1 MEEKIYSLIRE
12 RGPWFLKENIF
23 SKLIFNFLS
32 KYLRIDES
40 IYVGDHIQSMSGPE
54 AFEWLGDTYTKNC
67 EVSGL
72 NNIPEDGK
80 CLIVA
85 NHPMGPADAV
95 AMYHNVYKKRK
106 DAFFFANELFV
117 YLLGAFDDMMAPVV
131 WDKEKQIHT
140 ATKKT
145 IERMRTFFSQERI
158 GILFPSGRL
167 SKFTIFGLEERPW
180 QKTPVNIAERNDCL
194 LIPAYIQGRNS
205 WFFYFASMI
214 NKQLRDISQLNEL
227 LNKKNKKIRIII
239 GEPVSRN
246 QLPEDDGDAIKELKK
261 LSDSLK

>member
-12 RGPWFLKENIF
+12 RGPWFLKKNIF

-106 DAFFFANELFV
+106 DFFF
-117 YLLGAFDDMMAPVV
+117 
-131 WDKEKQIHT
+131 
-140 ATKKT
+140 
-145 IERMRTFFSQERI
+145 
-158 GILFPSGRL
+158 
-167 SKFTIFGLEERPW
+167 
-180 QKTPVNIAERNDCL
+180 
-194 LIPAYIQGRNS
+194 
-205 WFFYFASMI
+205 
-214 NKQLRDISQLNEL
+214 
-227 LNKKNKKIRIII
+227 KN
-239 GEPVSRN
+239 
-246 QLPEDDGDAIKELKK
+246 
-261 LSDSLK
+261 

>member
-1 MEEKIYSLIRE
+1 
-12 RGPWFLKENIF
+12 
-23 SKLIFNFLS
+23 
-32 KYLRIDES
+32 
-40 IYVGDHIQSMSGPE
+40 MSGPE

-140 ATKKT
+140 ATKKP
-145 IERMRTFFSQERI
+145 
-158 GILFPSGRL
+158 L
-167 SKFTIFGLEERPW
+167 
-180 QKTPVNIAERNDCL
+180 
-194 LIPAYIQGRNS
+194 
-205 WFFYFASMI
+205 
-214 NKQLRDISQLNEL
+214 
-227 LNKKNKKIRIII
+227 
-239 GEPVSRN
+239 
-246 QLPEDDGDAIKELKK
+246 KE
-261 LSDSLK
+261 

>member
-1 MEEKIYSLIRE
+1 MAWR
-12 RGPWFLKENIF
+12 
-23 SKLIFNFLS
+23 
-32 KYLRIDES
+32 
-40 IYVGDHIQSMSGPE
+40 YV
-54 AFEWLGDTYTKNC
+54 YKNC

-145 IERMRTFFSQERI
+145 IERMRTFF
-158 GILFPSGRL
+158 
-167 SKFTIFGLEERPW
+167 
-180 QKTPVNIAERNDCL
+180 
-194 LIPAYIQGRNS
+194 
-205 WFFYFASMI
+205 
-214 NKQLRDISQLNEL
+214 LR
-227 LNKKNKKIRIII
+227 
-239 GEPVSRN
+239 
-246 QLPEDDGDAIKELKK
+246 KELGYCFHLEDYRNL
-261 LSDSLK
+261 LSLVWRKGLGKNSCKHCSEK

>member
-1 MEEKIYSLIRE
+1 
-12 RGPWFLKENIF
+12 
-23 SKLIFNFLS
+23 
-32 KYLRIDES
+32 
-40 IYVGDHIQSMSGPE
+40 
-54 AFEWLGDTYTKNC
+54 
-67 EVSGL
+67 
-72 NNIPEDGK
+72 
-80 CLIVA
+80 
-85 NHPMGPADAV
+85 
-95 AMYHNVYKKRK
+95 
-106 DAFFFANELFV
+106 
-117 YLLGAFDDMMAPVV
+117 
-131 WDKEKQIHT
+131 
-140 ATKKT
+140 
-145 IERMRTFFSQERI
+145 MRTFFSQERI

-246 QLPEDDGDAIKELKK
+246 QLPENDGDAIKELKK